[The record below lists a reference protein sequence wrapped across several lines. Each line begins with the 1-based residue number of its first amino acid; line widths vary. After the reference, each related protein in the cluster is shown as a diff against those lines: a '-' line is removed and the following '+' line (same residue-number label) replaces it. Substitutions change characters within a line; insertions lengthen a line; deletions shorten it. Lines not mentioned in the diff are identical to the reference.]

1 MDRPSVALWK
11 LYNAAGITHLLVIG
25 DAHGHRSYKSAADA
39 GINVLWCNPNEDV
52 QPDKKEIA
60 NRNIKYILM
69 QDEDI
74 ARAISRLV

>member
-1 MDRPSVALWK
+1 
-11 LYNAAGITHLLVIG
+11 VIG

-60 NRNIKYILM
+60 KRNIKHVLM

-74 ARAISRLV
+74 ARAISKLV